1 MSTHTPRIPNNSLW
15 FRRLSPRLRRDPIR
29 ATGTILAL
37 VVAFAAGFAHAQSV
51 PVPASAFTVENW
63 MSAGSI
69 SVESP
74 TSALVG
80 QSTSG
85 FQWDVSVFTDSGGN
99 SPAVYN
105 AIQDAL
111 ANGGTLDYTIRF
123 DPSLIVTP
131 GAQPG
136 FVGVNTFFQTGDVEG
151 NFVQNYNIPIL
162 GSADFPLSGERT
174 FDVSLPIEPWTGTAV
189 PANGTGDAW
198 FNPDGGWFKV
208 GFGLNFDNASS
219 VGFYLEDVSVNPVP
233 EPSSLAAAGLTAA
246 ALGGLACRRF
256 RRRSGLPATGAGG
269 KA

>member
-1 MSTHTPRIPNNSLW
+1 MSISVPGISNTSSWSGCISRWSSLTN
-15 FRRLSPRLRRDPIR
+15 IR
-29 ATGTILAL
+29 ATTAMLAIA
-37 VVAFAAGFAHAQSV
+37 VAFTTGLVRAQSV
-51 PVPASAFTVENW
+51 PVPSSAFSVESW
-63 MSAGSI
+63 MSAGSL

-85 FQWDVSVFTDSGGN
+85 FNWDVSVFADSGGS

-136 FVGVNTFFQTGDVEG
+136 FIGVNTFFQSDSPES
-151 NFVQNYNIPIL
+151 NFIQNYNIPIL

-174 FDVSLPIEPWTGTAV
+174 FNVSLPIESWTGASV
-189 PANGTGDAW
+189 PANNTGDAW
-198 FNPDGGWFKV
+198 FNPDGNWFKV

-219 VGFYLEDVSVNPVP
+219 VGFYLEDVSVNAVP
-233 EPSSLAAAGLTAA
+233 EPSSLGAAGLAAA
-246 ALGGLACRRF
+246 ALGGLACRRL
-256 RRRSGLPATGAGG
+256 RRRSGPPATGADGN
-269 KA
+269 A